1 MRRSGLTTRFLTVSG
16 GVIAGVFLLAAALS
30 RQLNES
36 SLPSADLQ
44 RLIWIFA
51 ILIAILVA
59 AASLIQAGMVL
70 PRLRRILRGMEEVR
84 GGGYPRLLAAGSDE
98 LAETVRGFNETVDT
112 LRARDEKLRAW
123 AGHRESELVK
133 LTHELDQERERLDT
147 VLSAIGD
154 GVIVLD
160 SDNKVLMANRR
171 VSEIFGIP
179 VEQLQGCDLAL
190 LIEQVRH
197 RLLRPD
203 LVEKKVL
210 ELRRAPNLVDEVTLE
225 LDDPGHQAIRL
236 YSVPVHGADGHVI
249 GRIATSLD
257 LGRERE
263 IERMKT
269 EFLSTI
275 SHELRTPLTSI
286 KGSLGL
292 VLGGAAG
299 TFSADAREL
308 LDIARTNTDRLV
320 RIINQILDMML
331 LERGQALIRPV
342 PMPLG
347 PCAEHAVRAVAA
359 PAQEAGVDVRLHIPP
374 SLPNVLGDARRVEQV
389 LVNLLSNAIKFS
401 TRGREVVVSARAE
414 GDAAHLSVQD
424 SGCGMSPEFLERL
437 FSKFE
442 HAEGSLTRESQ
453 GMGLGLAI
461 CRHVV
466 QAHGGRIWA
475 ESKEGEGSTFHFT
488 LPLSISPIAEPEPPP
503 GPAVAD
509 TSGAPRLVLVIDNDE
524 DVTRILSYIFE
535 TQGHQVICAHGG
547 NEALELARRH
557 RPDMITLDLNLPDL
571 DGFEVLRLL
580 RASEEARHIPVICI
594 SVRPDVRLALALGAD
609 FCMEKPLD
617 IDRLRE
623 LSGKALAT
631 VR

>member
-1 MRRSGLTTRFLTVSG
+1 MVLHRQWDDPTV
-16 GVIAGVFLLAAALS
+16 
-30 RQLNES
+30 R
-36 SLPSADLQ
+36 PADLH

-51 ILIAILVA
+51 SVTAALVI

-84 GGGYPRLLAAGSDE
+84 GGGYPRLLAEGNDE
-98 LAETVRGFNETVDT
+98 LTDTVRGFNETVDT
-112 LRARDEKLRAW
+112 LRSRDEKLRAW
-123 AGHRESELVK
+123 AGHREQDLMK
-133 LTHELDQERERLDT
+133 LSHELDQERERLDT

-171 VSEIFGIP
+171 VSEIFGVP
-179 VEQLQGCDLAL
+179 PEQLQGCDLSV

-203 LVEKKVL
+203 LVEQKVR
-210 ELRRAPNLVDEVTLE
+210 ELKRAPSLVDEVTLE

-236 YSVPVHGADGHVI
+236 YSVPVRGADGTIV

-320 RIINQILDMML
+320 RVINQILDMML
-331 LERGQALIRPV
+331 LERGQALIRAV
-342 PMPLG
+342 PMPLQS
-347 PCAEHAVRAVAA
+347 CVERALRAVAA
-359 PAQEAGVDVRLHIPP
+359 PAQAAAVEVRVEIPAN
-374 SLPNVLGDARRVEQV
+374 LPNVLGDARRVEQV
-389 LVNLLSNAIKFS
+389 IVNLLSNAIKFS
-401 TRGREVVVSARAE
+401 PRGREVILAARAE
-414 GDAAHLSVQD
+414 GDKARVSIQD
-424 SGCGMSPEFLERL
+424 AGCGMSPEFLEHL

-442 HAEGSLTRESQ
+442 HAEPSLTRESQ

-461 CRHVV
+461 CRHIVE
-466 QAHGGRIWA
+466 AHGGRIWA
-475 ESKEGEGSTFHFT
+475 ESKENAGSTFHFT
-488 LPLSISPIAEPEPPP
+488 LPLSISPLLEPEPAAP
-503 GPAVAD
+503 VAGD

-535 TQGHQVICAHGG
+535 TQGHQVICAHSGG
-547 NEALELARRH
+547 EAIALARRH
-557 RPDMITLDLNLPDL
+557 RPDLITLDLNLPDL
-571 DGFEVLRLL
+571 DGFEVLRVL
-580 RASEEARHIPVICI
+580 RAAEESRHIPVICI

-623 LSGKALAT
+623 LSGRALAT

>member
-1 MRRSGLTTRFLTVSG
+1 MRRPGLTTRFLAVSG
-16 GVIAGVFLLAAALS
+16 VVIAGVFLLAAVLA
-30 RQLNES
+30 RQANE
-36 SLPSADLQ
+36 PSVHPPDMQQLVWICAV
-44 RLIWIFA
+44 LIS
-51 ILIAILVA
+51 ILVL
-59 AASLIQAGMVL
+59 AASLVQAGLVL

-84 GGGYPRLLAAGSDE
+84 GGGYPRLLAEGQDE
-98 LAETVRGFNETVDT
+98 LSETVRGFNETVDT
-112 LRARDEKLRAW
+112 LRSRDEKLRAW

-171 VSEIFGIP
+171 VSEIFGVP
-179 VEQLQGCDLAL
+179 VERLQGCDLAL

-203 LVEKKVL
+203 LVEKKVR
-210 ELRRAPNLVDEVTLE
+210 ELKQAPNLVDEVTLE

-236 YSVPVHGADGHVI
+236 YSVPVRGTDGNII

-299 TFSADAREL
+299 TYSADAREL

-342 PMPLG
+342 PMPLDA
-347 PCAEHAVRAVAA
+347 CVERAVRAVAA
-359 PAQEAGVDVRLHIPP
+359 PAQDAGISIQLQIPAN
-374 SLPNVLGDARRVEQV
+374 LPHVLGDSRRVEQV
-389 LVNLLSNAIKFS
+389 LVSLLSNAIKYS
-401 TRGREVVVSARAE
+401 ARGQEVVVAARAE
-414 GDAAHLSVQD
+414 ADSAHVSVQD
-424 SGCGMSPEFLERL
+424 SGCGMSQEFLERV

-442 HAEGSLTRESQ
+442 HAEDSLTRTDH

-461 CRHVV
+461 SRHIV
-466 QAHGGRIWA
+466 QAHGGKIWA
-475 ESKEGEGSTFHFT
+475 ESKEGAGSTFHFT
-488 LPLSISPIAEPEPPP
+488 LPLSISPTLAPEPLPP
-503 GPAVAD
+503 AMAD
-509 TSGAPRLVLVIDNDE
+509 SSWAPRLVLVIDNDE

-535 TQGHQVICAHGG
+535 TQGHQVICAHSG

-557 RPDMITLDLNLPDL
+557 RPDLITLDLNLPDL
-571 DGFEVLRLL
+571 DGFEVLRQL
-580 RASEEARHIPVICI
+580 RAAEESRHIPVICI

-609 FCMEKPLD
+609 YCMEKPLD

>member
-1 MRRSGLTTRFLTVSG
+1 MRRSGLTTRFLAVSG
-16 GVIAGVFLLAAALS
+16 GVIAGVFLLAAVLS
-30 RQLNES
+30 RQWND
-36 SLPSADLQ
+36 PSVRPPDFQ

-51 ILIAILVA
+51 ALISVLVI
-59 AASLIQAGMVL
+59 AASLVQAGLIL

-84 GGGYPRLLAAGSDE
+84 GGGYPRLLAEGNDE
-98 LAETVRGFNETVDT
+98 VADTVRGFNETVDT
-112 LRARDEKLRAW
+112 LRSRDEKLRAW
-123 AGHRESELVK
+123 AGHRENELMK
-133 LTHELDQERERLDT
+133 LSHELDQERERLDT
-147 VLSAIGD
+147 VLSAVGD

-171 VSEIFGIP
+171 VSEIFGVP
-179 VEQLQGCDLAL
+179 VEQLQGCDLAMV
-190 LIEQVRH
+190 IEQVRH
-197 RLLRPD
+197 RLVRPD
-203 LVEKKVL
+203 LVEKKVK
-210 ELRRAPNLVDEVTLE
+210 ELKQAPSLVDEVTLE
-225 LDDPGHQAIRL
+225 LDDLGHQAIRL
-236 YSVPVHGADGHVI
+236 YSVPVRGTDGHII

-308 LDIARTNTDRLV
+308 LDIARSNTDRLV

-342 PMPLG
+342 PMPLQA
-347 PCAEHAVRAVAA
+347 CAERALRAVAA
-359 PAQEAGVDVRLHIPP
+359 PAQEAGVPVHLQIPAD
-374 SLPNVLGDARRVEQV
+374 LPNVLGDSRRVEQV

-401 TRGREVVVSARAE
+401 TRGHEVVVVARAE
-414 GDAAHLSVQD
+414 GESAHVFVQD
-424 SGCGMSPEFLERL
+424 TGCGMSPEFLDRL

-461 CRHVV
+461 CRHIV

-475 ESKEGEGSTFHFT
+475 ESKENEGSTFHFT
-488 LPLSISPIAEPEPPP
+488 LPLSISPILAPEPIPAA
-503 GPAVAD
+503 AVAEG
-509 TSGAPRLVLVIDNDE
+509 SGAPRLVLVIDNDE

-535 TQGHQVICAHGG
+535 TQGHQVICAHSG

-557 RPDMITLDLNLPDL
+557 RPDLITLDLNLPDV
-571 DGFEVLRLL
+571 DGFEVLKRM
-580 RASEEARHIPVICI
+580 RAAEESRHIPVICI

>member
-1 MRRSGLTTRFLTVSG
+1 MRRPGLTTRFLAVSG
-16 GVIAGVFLLAAALS
+16 LVIAGVFLLAAVLS
-30 RQLNES
+30 RQWNQ
-36 SLPSADLQ
+36 PSVRPADFQ
-44 RLIWIFA
+44 QMIWISA
-51 ILIAILVA
+51 ALIAILVV
-59 AASLIQAGMVL
+59 AASLVQAGMVL

-84 GGGYPRLLAAGSDE
+84 GGGYPRLLAEGRDE
-98 LAETVRGFNETVDT
+98 LADTVRGFNETVDT
-112 LRARDEKLRAW
+112 LRSRDEKLRAW
-123 AGHRESELVK
+123 AGHRETELVK

-171 VSEIFGIP
+171 VSEIFGVP
-179 VEQLQGCDLAL
+179 VDQLQGCDLTV

-203 LVEKKVL
+203 LVEQKVK
-210 ELRRAPNLVDEVTLE
+210 ELKQAPNLVDEVTLE

-236 YSVPVHGADGHVI
+236 YSVPVRGADGNII

-286 KGSLGL
+286 KGALGL

-308 LDIARTNTDRLV
+308 LDIARSNTDRLV

-342 PMPLG
+342 PMPLQV
-347 PCAEHAVRAVAA
+347 CAEHALRAVAA
-359 PAQEAGVDVRLHIPP
+359 PAQAAGIAVRLEIPAA
-374 SLPNVLGDARRVEQV
+374 LPNVLGDSRRVEQV
-389 LVNLLSNAIKFS
+389 LVNLLTNAIKYS
-401 TRGREVVVSARAE
+401 RPGQEVVVAARAE
-414 GDAAHLSVQD
+414 RDSAHVSVQD
-424 SGCGMSPEFLERL
+424 TGCGMSPEFLERL
-437 FSKFE
+437 FTKFE
-442 HAEGSLTRESQ
+442 HAEASLTRESQ

-461 CRHVV
+461 CRHIV

-475 ESKEGEGSTFHFT
+475 ESQENAGSTFHFT
-488 LPLSISPIAEPEPPP
+488 LPLSISPLLEPESPAT
-503 GPAVAD
+503 PAVSEA
-509 TSGAPRLVLVIDNDE
+509 SGAPRLVLVIDNDE

-535 TQGHQVICAHGG
+535 TQGHQVICAHSG
-547 NEALELARRH
+547 NEALALARRH
-557 RPDMITLDLNLPDL
+557 RPDLITLDLNLPDV
-571 DGFEVLRLL
+571 DGFEVLKLL
-580 RASEEARHIPVICI
+580 RAAEESRHIPVICI

>member
-1 MRRSGLTTRFLTVSG
+1 MRRPGLTTRFLAVSG
-16 GVIAGVFLLAAALS
+16 GVIAGVFLLTIVLH
-30 RQLNES
+30 RQWDD
-36 SLPSADLQ
+36 PSVRPADLH

-51 ILIAILVA
+51 FVTSALVVV
-59 AASLIQAGMVL
+59 ASLIQAALVL
-70 PRLRRILRGMEEVR
+70 PRLRRVLRGMEEVR
-84 GGGYPRLLAAGSDE
+84 GGGYPRLLAEGHDE
-98 LAETVRGFNETVDT
+98 LSNLVRGFNETVDT

-123 AGHRESELVK
+123 AGHREQDLMK
-133 LTHELDQERERLDT
+133 LSHELDQERERLDT

-171 VSEIFGIP
+171 VSEIFGVP
-179 VEQLQGCDLAL
+179 PEQLQGCDLAL

-203 LVEKKVL
+203 LVEQKVM
-210 ELRRAPNLVDEVTLE
+210 ELKRAPSLVDEVTLE

-236 YSVPVHGADGHVI
+236 YSVPVRGADGTIV

-308 LDIARTNTDRLV
+308 LDIARSNTDRLV
-320 RIINQILDMML
+320 RVINQILDMML
-331 LERGQALIRPV
+331 LERGQALIRAV
-342 PMPLG
+342 PMPLQA
-347 PCAEHAVRAVAA
+347 CAERALRAVAA
-359 PAQEAGVDVRLHIPP
+359 PSQAAGVDVRMQIPAD
-374 SLPNVLGDARRVEQV
+374 LPNVLGDARRVEQV
-389 LVNLLSNAIKFS
+389 LVNLLTNAIKFS
-401 TRGREVVVSARAE
+401 SRGHEVILAARAE
-414 GDAAHLSVQD
+414 AGKAHITVQD
-424 SGCGMSPEFLERL
+424 FGRGMSPEFLERL
-437 FSKFE
+437 FTRFE
-442 HAEGSLTRESQ
+442 HAEASLTRESQ

-461 CRHVV
+461 CRHIV

-475 ESKEGEGSTFHFT
+475 ESKENEGSTFHFT
-488 LPLSISPIAEPEPPP
+488 LPLSVSPLVEPEPTAAP
-503 GPAVAD
+503 VAGD
-509 TSGAPRLVLVIDNDE
+509 AAGAPRLVLVIDNDE

-535 TQGHQVICAHGG
+535 TQGHQVICAHSGG
-547 NEALELARRH
+547 EAIALARRH
-557 RPDMITLDLNLPDL
+557 RPDLITLDLNLPDI
-571 DGFEVLRLL
+571 DGFEVLRML
-580 RASEEARHIPVICI
+580 RAAEESRHIPVICI

-623 LSGKALAT
+623 LSGRALAT

>member
-1 MRRSGLTTRFLTVSG
+1 MRRPGLTTRFLTVSG
-16 GVIAGVFLLAAALS
+16 GVIAGVFVLAAVLS
-30 RQLNES
+30 RHLADTGAR
-36 SLPSADLQ
+36 PADLQ
-44 RLIWIFA
+44 RLVWTFA
-51 ILIAILVA
+51 SLVA
-59 AASLIQAGMVL
+59 VIVILASLTQAGLVL

-84 GGGYPRLLAAGSDE
+84 GGGYPRLLADGNDE
-98 LAETVRGFNETVDT
+98 LADTIRGFNETVDT
-112 LRARDEKLRAW
+112 LRSRDEKLRAW
-123 AGHRESELVK
+123 AGHRETELVK
-133 LTHELDQERERLDT
+133 LSHELDQERERLDT

-171 VSEIFGIP
+171 VSEIFGVP
-179 VEQLQGCDLAL
+179 VEQLQGCDLSV

-203 LVEKKVL
+203 LVEKKVM
-210 ELRRAPNLVDEVTLE
+210 ELKRAPSLVDEVTLE
-225 LDDPGHQAIRL
+225 LDDPGRQAIRL
-236 YSVPVHGADGHVI
+236 YSVPVRGADGTVV

-263 IERMKT
+263 IERMKA

-308 LDIARTNTDRLV
+308 LDIARSNTDRLV
-320 RIINQILDMML
+320 RVINQILDMML

-342 PMPLG
+342 PMPLRE
-347 PCAEHAVRAVAA
+347 CMERALRAVAA
-359 PAQEAGVDVRLHIPP
+359 PAQTAGVAVHLQIAADF
-374 SLPNVLGDARRVEQV
+374 PNVLGDARRIEQV

-401 TRGREVVVSARAE
+401 ASGHEVVVAARAE
-414 GDAAHLSVQD
+414 GEMAHVSVQD

-442 HAEGSLTRESQ
+442 HAEASLTREKQ

-461 CRHVV
+461 CRHIV

-475 ESKEGEGSTFHFT
+475 QSKENEGSTFHFT
-488 LPLSISPIAEPEPPP
+488 IPLSVSPVLAPEPPP
-503 GPAVAD
+503 APLAGEV
-509 TSGAPRLVLVIDNDE
+509 SGAPRLVLVIDNDE

-535 TQGHQVICAHGG
+535 TQGHQVISAHTG

-557 RPDMITLDLNLPDL
+557 RPDLITLDLNLPDL

-580 RASEEARHIPVICI
+580 RAAEESRHIPVICI

>member
-1 MRRSGLTTRFLTVSG
+1 MRRPGLTIRFLAVSA
-16 GVIAGVFLLAAALS
+16 GVIAGVFVLAGLLH
-30 RQLNES
+30 RQLTET
-36 SLPSADLQ
+36 PGTEADHQ
-44 RLIWIFA
+44 RFIWIFA
-51 ILIAILVA
+51 TLVA
-59 AASLIQAGMVL
+59 VLVIAASLLQASLVL
-70 PRLRRILRGMEEVR
+70 PRLRKILRGMEEVR
-84 GGGYPRLLAAGSDE
+84 GGGYPRLLADGDDE
-98 LAETVRGFNETVDT
+98 LADTVRGFNETVDT
-112 LRARDEKLRAW
+112 LRSRDEKLRAW
-123 AGHRESELVK
+123 AGNRENELMK
-133 LTHELDQERERLDT
+133 LSHELDQERERLDT

-171 VSEIFGIP
+171 VSEIFGVP
-179 VEQLQGCDLAL
+179 VEHLQGCDLSV
-190 LIEQVRH
+190 LIDQVRH

-210 ELRRAPNLVDEVTLE
+210 ELKRSPSLVDEVTLE
-225 LDDPGHQAIRL
+225 LDDPGRQAIRL
-236 YSVPVHGADGHVI
+236 YSVPVRGVDGTVV

-263 IERMKT
+263 IERMKA

-299 TFSADAREL
+299 TFSSDAREL
-308 LDIARTNTDRLV
+308 LDIARSNTDRLV
-320 RIINQILDMML
+320 RVINQILDVML

-342 PMPLG
+342 PMPLSA
-347 PCAEHAVRAVAA
+347 CVDRALRAVAA
-359 PAQEAGVDVRLHIPP
+359 SAQAAGLEIRLRIPAD
-374 SLPNVLGDARRVEQV
+374 LPHVLGDARRIEQV
-389 LVNLLSNAIKFS
+389 LVNLLTNAVKYS
-401 TRGREVVVSARAE
+401 VRGQEIEVAAHTE
-414 GDAAHLSVQD
+414 GDFVHVFVKD
-424 SGCGMSPEFLERL
+424 SGCGMSSEFLDRL
-437 FSKFE
+437 FTKFE
-442 HAEGSLTRESQ
+442 HEEGSLTREKQ

-461 CRHVV
+461 CRHIV
-466 QAHGGRIWA
+466 QAHGGRVWA
-475 ESKEGEGSTFHFT
+475 ESKEGAGSTFHFT
-488 LPLSISPIAEPEPPP
+488 LPLSVSPELPPEPPP
-503 GPAVAD
+503 RPVAGD
-509 TSGAPRLVLVIDNDE
+509 ASGAPRLVLVIDNDE

-535 TQGHQVICAHGG
+535 TQGHQVISAHSG
-547 NEALELARRH
+547 NEAIELAKRH
-557 RPDMITLDLNLPDL
+557 RPDLITLDLNLPDIDGL
-571 DGFEVLRLL
+571 DVLRIM
-580 RASEEARHIPVICI
+580 RVEEESRHIPVICI

>member
-1 MRRSGLTTRFLTVSG
+1 MRRPGLTTRFLAVSG
-16 GVIAGVFLLAAALS
+16 GVIAGVFLLAMVLH
-30 RQLNES
+30 RQWDD
-36 SLPSADLQ
+36 PTVRPADLH

-51 ILIAILVA
+51 SVTAALVI
-59 AASLIQAGMVL
+59 AASLVQAGMVL

-84 GGGYPRLLAAGSDE
+84 GGGYPRLLAEGNDE
-98 LAETVRGFNETVDT
+98 LTDTVRGFNETVDT
-112 LRARDEKLRAW
+112 LRSRDEKLRAW
-123 AGHRESELVK
+123 AGHREQDLMK
-133 LTHELDQERERLDT
+133 LSHELDQERERLDT

-171 VSEIFGIP
+171 VSEIFGVP
-179 VEQLQGCDLAL
+179 PEELQGCDLSV

-203 LVEKKVL
+203 LVEQKVR
-210 ELRRAPNLVDEVTLE
+210 ELKRAPSLVDEVTLE

-236 YSVPVHGADGHVI
+236 YSVPVRGADGTIV

-320 RIINQILDMML
+320 RVINQILDMML
-331 LERGQALIRPV
+331 LERGQALIRAV
-342 PMPLG
+342 PMPLQN
-347 PCAEHAVRAVAA
+347 CAERALRAVAE
-359 PAQEAGVDVRLHIPP
+359 PAQAAAVELRVEIPAD
-374 SLPNVLGDARRVEQV
+374 LPNVLGDARRVEQV
-389 LVNLLSNAIKFS
+389 IVNLLSNAIKFS
-401 TRGREVVVSARAE
+401 PRGHEVILAARAE
-414 GDAAHLSVQD
+414 GDKAHVSIQD
-424 SGCGMSPEFLERL
+424 SGCGMSPEFLEHL
-437 FSKFE
+437 FTKFE
-442 HAEGSLTRESQ
+442 HAEPSLTRESQ

-461 CRHVV
+461 CRHIV

-475 ESKEGEGSTFHFT
+475 ESKENAGSTFHFT
-488 LPLSISPIAEPEPPP
+488 LPLSISPLLEPEPAAAP
-503 GPAVAD
+503 VAGD
-509 TSGAPRLVLVIDNDE
+509 ASGAPRLVLVIDNDE

-535 TQGHQVICAHGG
+535 TQGHQVICAHSGG
-547 NEALELARRH
+547 EAIALARRH
-557 RPDMITLDLNLPDL
+557 RPDLITLDLNLPDI

-580 RASEEARHIPVICI
+580 RAAEESRHIPVICI

-623 LSGKALAT
+623 LSGRALAT

>member
-1 MRRSGLTTRFLTVSG
+1 M
-16 GVIAGVFLLAAALS
+16 LAAVLS
-30 RQLNES
+30 RQWNQ
-36 SLPSADLQ
+36 PTVRPADFQ
-44 RLIWIFA
+44 QLIWICA
-51 ILIAILVA
+51 VLVA
-59 AASLIQAGMVL
+59 LMVLAASLVQAGMVL

-84 GGGYPRLLAAGSDE
+84 GGGYPRLLAEGNDE
-98 LAETVRGFNETVDT
+98 LSETVRGFNETVDT
-112 LRARDEKLRAW
+112 LRSRDEKLRAW
-123 AGHRESELVK
+123 AGQRETELVK

-171 VSEIFGIP
+171 VSEIFGLP
-179 VEQLQGCDLAL
+179 VEQLEGCDLAM

-203 LVEKKVL
+203 LVEKKVM
-210 ELRRAPNLVDEVTLE
+210 ELKQAPNLVDEVTLE

-236 YSVPVHGADGHVI
+236 YSVPVRGADGNII

-299 TFSADAREL
+299 AFSADAREL
-308 LDIARTNTDRLV
+308 LDIARSNTDRLV
-320 RIINQILDMML
+320 RIINEILDMML

-342 PMPLG
+342 PMPLEV
-347 PCAEHAVRAVAA
+347 CAEHALRAVAA
-359 PAQEAGVDVRLHIPP
+359 PAQEAGVTVRMQIPAD
-374 SLPNVLGDARRVEQV
+374 LPNVLGDARRVEQV
-389 LVNLLSNAIKFS
+389 LVNLLTNAIKFS
-401 TRGREVVVSARAE
+401 RSGQEVTLAARAE
-414 GDAAHLSVQD
+414 GESAHVSVRD
-424 SGCGMSPEFLERL
+424 SGRGMSPEFRERL

-442 HAEGSLTRESQ
+442 HAEASLTRESQ

-461 CRHVV
+461 CRHIV

-475 ESKEGEGSTFHFT
+475 ESKENAGSTFHFT
-488 LPLSISPIAEPEPPP
+488 LPLSVSAVLKPEPP
-503 GPAVAD
+503 AAAALAD
-509 TSGAPRLVLVIDNDE
+509 ASGAPRLVLVIDNDE

-535 TQGHQVICAHGG
+535 TQGHQVICAHTG

-557 RPDMITLDLNLPDL
+557 RPDLITLDLNLPDV
-571 DGFEVLRLL
+571 DGFEVLKQL
-580 RASEEARHIPVICI
+580 RAAEESRHIPVICI

-623 LSGKALAT
+623 LSGKALAI

>member
-1 MRRSGLTTRFLTVSG
+1 MRRPGLTTRFLAVSG
-16 GVIAGVFLLAAALS
+16 GVIAGVFLLAMVLH
-30 RQLNES
+30 RQWDD
-36 SLPSADLQ
+36 PTVRPADLH

-51 ILIAILVA
+51 SVTAALVI

-84 GGGYPRLLAAGSDE
+84 GGGYPRLLAEGNDE
-98 LAETVRGFNETVDT
+98 LTDTVRGFNETVDT
-112 LRARDEKLRAW
+112 LRSRDEKLRAW
-123 AGHRESELVK
+123 AGHREQDLMK
-133 LTHELDQERERLDT
+133 LSHELDQERERLDT

-171 VSEIFGIP
+171 VSEIFGVP
-179 VEQLQGCDLAL
+179 PEQLQGCDLSV

-203 LVEKKVL
+203 LVEQKVR
-210 ELRRAPNLVDEVTLE
+210 ELKRAPSLVDEVTLE

-236 YSVPVHGADGHVI
+236 YSVPVRGADGTIV

-320 RIINQILDMML
+320 RVINQILDMML
-331 LERGQALIRPV
+331 LERGQALIRAV
-342 PMPLG
+342 PMPLQS
-347 PCAEHAVRAVAA
+347 CVERALRAVAA
-359 PAQEAGVDVRLHIPP
+359 PAQAAAVEVRVEIPAN
-374 SLPNVLGDARRVEQV
+374 LPNVLGDARRVEQV
-389 LVNLLSNAIKFS
+389 IVNLLSNAIKFS
-401 TRGREVVVSARAE
+401 PRGREVILAARAE
-414 GDAAHLSVQD
+414 GDKARVSIQD
-424 SGCGMSPEFLERL
+424 AGCGMSPEFLEHL

-442 HAEGSLTRESQ
+442 HAEPSLTRESQ

-461 CRHVV
+461 CRHIVE
-466 QAHGGRIWA
+466 AHGGRIWA
-475 ESKEGEGSTFHFT
+475 ESKENAGSTFHFT
-488 LPLSISPIAEPEPPP
+488 LPLSISPLLEPEPAAP
-503 GPAVAD
+503 VAGD

-535 TQGHQVICAHGG
+535 TQGHQVICAHSGG
-547 NEALELARRH
+547 EAIALARRH
-557 RPDMITLDLNLPDL
+557 RPDLITLDLNLPDL
-571 DGFEVLRLL
+571 DGFEVLRVL
-580 RASEEARHIPVICI
+580 RAAEESRHIPVICI

-623 LSGKALAT
+623 LSGRALAT

>member
-1 MRRSGLTTRFLTVSG
+1 MRRPGLTTRFLAVSG
-16 GVIAGVFLLAAALS
+16 GVIAGVFVLAGVLH
-30 RQLNES
+30 RQLTDGS
-36 SLPSADLQ
+36 GSPADHQ
-44 RLIWIFA
+44 RFVWIFA
-51 ILIAILVA
+51 SLVA
-59 AASLIQAGMVL
+59 MLVIVASLIQSSLVL

-84 GGGYPRLLAAGSDE
+84 SGGYPRILADGDDE
-98 LAETVRGFNETVDT
+98 LADTVRGFNETVDT
-112 LRARDEKLRAW
+112 LRSRDEKLRAW
-123 AGHRESELVK
+123 AGNRENELMK
-133 LTHELDQERERLDT
+133 LSHELDQERERLDT
-147 VLSAIGD
+147 VMSAIGD

-171 VSEIFGIP
+171 VSEIFGVP
-179 VEQLQGCDLAL
+179 VEHLQGCDLSV

-203 LVEKKVL
+203 LVEKKVM
-210 ELRRAPNLVDEVTLE
+210 ELKRAPSMVDEVTLE
-225 LDDPGHQAIRL
+225 LDDPGRQAIRL
-236 YSVPVHGADGHVI
+236 YSVPVRGADGTVV

-263 IERMKT
+263 IERMKA

-308 LDIARTNTDRLV
+308 LDIARSNTDRLV
-320 RIINQILDMML
+320 RVINQILDMML

-347 PCAEHAVRAVAA
+347 PSGERALRAVAA
-359 PAQEAGVDVRLHIPP
+359 AAQASGVEVHMQIPP
-374 SLPNVLGDARRVEQV
+374 DLPNVLGDSRRVEQV
-389 LVNLLSNAIKFS
+389 LVNLLANAIKYS
-401 TRGREVVVSARAE
+401 ARGREVMVSAVVE
-414 GDAAHLSVQD
+414 GDAAHVSVKD
-424 SGCGMSPEFLERL
+424 SGCGMSAEFLERL
-437 FSKFE
+437 FTKFE
-442 HAEGSLTRESQ
+442 HAQSSLTREKQ
-453 GMGLGLAI
+453 GMGLGLAT
-461 CRHVV
+461 CRHIV

-475 ESKEGEGSTFHFT
+475 ETKEGTGSTFHFT
-488 LPLSISPIAEPEPPP
+488 LPLSVSAVKPPEPPP
-503 GPAVAD
+503 ILVAGD
-509 TSGAPRLVLVIDNDE
+509 PSGAPRLVLVIDNDE

-535 TQGHQVICAHGG
+535 TQGHQVISAHSG

-557 RPDMITLDLNLPDL
+557 RPDLITLDLNLPDI
-571 DGFEVLRLL
+571 DGFDVLKQL
-580 RASEEARHIPVICI
+580 RAEEESLHTPVICI

-609 FCMEKPLD
+609 YCMEKPLD

>member
-1 MRRSGLTTRFLTVSG
+1 MRRPGLTTRFLAVSG
-16 GVIAGVFLLAAALS
+16 GVIAGVFLLAAVLS
-30 RQLNES
+30 RQWND
-36 SLPSADLQ
+36 PSVRPADFQ

-51 ILIAILVA
+51 AFISVLVI
-59 AASLIQAGMVL
+59 AASLVQAGLVL

-84 GGGYPRLLAAGSDE
+84 GGGYPRLLAEGKDE
-98 LAETVRGFNETVDT
+98 LADTVRGFNETVDT
-112 LRARDEKLRAW
+112 LRSRDEKLRAW
-123 AGHRESELVK
+123 AGHRENELMK
-133 LTHELDQERERLDT
+133 LSHELDQERERLDT

-171 VSEIFGIP
+171 VSEIFGVP
-179 VEQLQGCDLAL
+179 VEQLQGCDLAVV
-190 LIEQVRH
+190 IEQVRH

-203 LVEKKVL
+203 LVEKKVK
-210 ELRRAPNLVDEVTLE
+210 ELKQAPSLVDEVTLE

-236 YSVPVHGADGHVI
+236 YSVPVRGADGNII

-308 LDIARTNTDRLV
+308 LDIARSNTDRLV

-342 PMPLG
+342 PMPLQA
-347 PCAEHAVRAVAA
+347 CAERALRAVAA
-359 PAQEAGVDVRLHIPP
+359 PAQEAGVPVRLQIPAD
-374 SLPNVLGDARRVEQV
+374 LPNVLGDSRRVEQV

-401 TRGREVVVSARAE
+401 TRGHEVVVVARAE
-414 GDAAHLSVQD
+414 GESAHVFVQD
-424 SGCGMSPEFLERL
+424 TGCGMSPEFLDRL

-461 CRHVV
+461 CRHIV

-475 ESKEGEGSTFHFT
+475 ESKENVGSTFHFT
-488 LPLSISPIAEPEPPP
+488 LPLSISPILAPEPLPAA
-503 GPAVAD
+503 AVAEG
-509 TSGAPRLVLVIDNDE
+509 SGAPRLVLVIDNDE

-535 TQGHQVICAHGG
+535 TQGHQVICAHSG

-557 RPDMITLDLNLPDL
+557 RPDLITLDLNLPDV
-571 DGFEVLRLL
+571 DGFEVLKRM
-580 RASEEARHIPVICI
+580 RAAEESRHIPVICI

>member
-1 MRRSGLTTRFLTVSG
+1 MRFLAVSA
-16 GVIAGVFLLAAALS
+16 GVIAGVLVLAVVLH
-30 RQLNES
+30 RQLADAS
-36 SLPSADLQ
+36 ASPADLQ
-44 RLIWIFA
+44 RFVWIFA
-51 ILIAILVA
+51 SLVA
-59 AASLIQAGMVL
+59 LLVIAASLLQSSLVL

-84 GGGYPRLLAAGSDE
+84 GGGYPRLLAEGNDE
-98 LAETVRGFNETVDT
+98 LADTVRGFNETVDT
-112 LRARDEKLRAW
+112 LRSRDEKLRAW

-133 LTHELDQERERLDT
+133 LSHELDQERERLDT

-171 VSEIFGIP
+171 VSEIFGVP
-179 VEQLQGCDLAL
+179 VEQLQGCDLSV

-203 LVEKKVL
+203 LVEQKVL
-210 ELRRAPNLVDEVTLE
+210 ELKRAPSLVDEVTLE
-225 LDDPGHQAIRL
+225 LDDPGRQAIRL
-236 YSVPVHGADGHVI
+236 YSVPVRGADGTIV

-263 IERMKT
+263 IERMKA

-308 LDIARTNTDRLV
+308 LDIARSNTDRLV
-320 RIINQILDMML
+320 RVINQILDMML

-342 PMPLG
+342 PMPFQE
-347 PCAEHAVRAVAA
+347 CAERALRAVAA
-359 PAQEAGVDVRLHIPP
+359 PAQAAGVEVRVQVPAD
-374 SLPNVLGDARRVEQV
+374 LPNVLGDARRVEQV

-401 TRGREVVVSARAE
+401 ARGHEVIVSARPE
-414 GDAAHLSVQD
+414 GETVHVSVLD

-442 HAEGSLTRESQ
+442 HAEGSLTREKQ

-461 CRHVV
+461 CRHIV

-475 ESKEGEGSTFHFT
+475 ESKENAGTTFHFT
-488 LPLSISPIAEPEPPP
+488 LPQSISPVIPPEPPAAP
-503 GPAVAD
+503 VAGD
-509 TSGAPRLVLVIDNDE
+509 ASGAPRLVLVIDNDE

-535 TQGHQVICAHGG
+535 TQGHQVICAHSG

-557 RPDMITLDLNLPDL
+557 RPDLITLDLNLPDL
-571 DGFEVLRLL
+571 DGFEVLRQL
-580 RASEEARHIPVICI
+580 RAAEESRHIPVICI

-623 LSGKALAT
+623 LSGRALAT